1 MTKSER
7 KENGTKRVH
16 RTHAY
21 TRGCCDSPFG
31 WTGFKDTETSQ
42 GSAKISQH
50 THSLLEG
57 SLFGGS

>member
-16 RTHAY
+16 RNHAY

-31 WTGFKDTETSQ
+31 WIGFKDRDLARFS
-42 GSAKISQH
+42 
-50 THSLLEG
+50 
-57 SLFGGS
+57 